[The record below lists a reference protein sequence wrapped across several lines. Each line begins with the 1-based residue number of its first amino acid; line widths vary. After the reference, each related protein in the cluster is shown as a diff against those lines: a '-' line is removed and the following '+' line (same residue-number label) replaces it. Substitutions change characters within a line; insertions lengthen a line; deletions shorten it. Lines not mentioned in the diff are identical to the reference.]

1 VSFWG
6 ALMVEIAS
14 DDWELYQ
21 EKFGDLISFIAQRI
35 TGDPM
40 CCDYEENMQ
49 DLYIAAI
56 NSINGYYKKNNIT
69 PADMAVRDV
78 IECPLFKQ
86 YTKTV
91 LWNAKNF
98 KGNKATK
105 YKNFMPASIDMID
118 NKDDLV
124 IDDTTNI
131 VDTDD
136 EVFNYFHNKF
146 TSDEKE
152 LLSVLVANPDCI
164 RENGKININA
174 LSKAAGKSFYIT
186 KTRIDS
192 VQEKLNERLS

>member
-1 VSFWG
+1 
-6 ALMVEIAS
+6 MIEIAN

-21 EKFGDLISFIAQRI
+21 DKFGDLISFIAQRI

-40 CCDYEENMQ
+40 CCDYEENVQ

-56 NSINGYYKKNNIT
+56 NSINGYYKKNKIT
-69 PADMAVRDV
+69 TADMAVSEV

-91 LWNAKNF
+91 LWNAKNY

-124 IDDTTNI
+124 VDDTNKI
-131 VDTDD
+131 VDSDD
-136 EVFNYFHNKF
+136 EVFNYFHKSLIRTRGSTIGTGSHPNC
-146 TSDEKE
+146 
-152 LLSVLVANPDCI
+152 V
-164 RENGKININA
+164 RENGTINYNA
-174 LSKAAGKSFYIT
+174 LSRAAGKSFYIV
-186 KTRIDS
+186 KNRFESIRS
-192 VQEKLNERLS
+192 KLDE

>member
-1 VSFWG
+1 
-6 ALMVEIAS
+6 MIEIAN

-21 EKFGDLISFIAQRI
+21 DKFGDLISFIAQRI

-40 CCDYEENMQ
+40 CCDYEENVQ

-56 NSINGYYKKNNIT
+56 NSINGYYKKNKIT
-69 PADMAVRDV
+69 TADMAVKEV

-105 YKNFMPASIDMID
+105 YKNFMPTSIDTID

-124 IDDTTNI
+124 IDDTTSI
-131 VDTDD
+131 VDGDD

-146 TSDEKE
+146 NQDERD
-152 LLSVLVANPDCI
+152 LLSVLVANPACV
-164 RENGKININA
+164 RENGTINFNA
-174 LSKAAGKSFYIT
+174 LSRAAGKSFYIV
-186 KTRIDS
+186 KTRMTNIQS
-192 VQEKLNERLS
+192 KLNEEHE

>member
-1 VSFWG
+1 
-6 ALMVEIAS
+6 MVEIAS

-69 PADMAVRDV
+69 PAEMAVRDV
-78 IECPLFKQ
+78 IKCPLFKQ

-124 IDDTTNI
+124 IDDTNAVI
-131 VDTDD
+131 DNS
-136 EVFNYFHNKF
+136 EIFEYFNDKF
-146 TSDEKE
+146 NDVEKE
-152 LLSVLVANPDCI
+152 LLSYLVDNPDCV
-164 RENGKININA
+164 REKGTINYNA
-174 LSKAAGKSFYIT
+174 ISKGTGKSFYIVKKHIT
-186 KTRIDS
+186 CM
-192 VQEKLNERLS
+192 QEKLNERLS

>member
-1 VSFWG
+1 
-6 ALMVEIAS
+6 MIEIAN

-21 EKFGDLISFIAQRI
+21 DKFGDLISFIAQRI

-40 CCDYEENMQ
+40 CCDYEENVQ

-56 NSINGYYKKNNIT
+56 NSINGYYKKNKIT
-69 PADMAVRDV
+69 TADMAVKEV

-105 YKNFMPASIDMID
+105 YKNFMPTSIDTID

-124 IDDTTNI
+124 VDDTSKI
-131 VDTDD
+131 VDSDD
-136 EVFNYFHNKF
+136 EVFNYFHKKF
-146 TSDEKE
+146 DGEERE
-152 LLSVLVANPDCI
+152 LLSVLVANPTCV
-164 RENGKININA
+164 RENGTINYNA
-174 LSKAAGKSFYIT
+174 LSKAAGKSFYMV
-186 KTRIDS
+186 KTRMTNI
-192 VQEKLNERLS
+192 QNKLNEENERY